1 MCHIVDKLLE
11 LNLRRWNM
19 RSTSIYVLASR
30 WKKVVSDNTLI
41 EGQRI
46 RLWSFHSLA
55 KLYIALVPL
64 DPAPAPTLA
73 ILLAPAPTPSSP
85 PVVTRDSDELYI
97 SHADAQEEGDR
108 ILPVHADNDWEC
120 LNLLA
125 KVSEETTCL
134 EVSQEANRRSS
145 LVSDTELDLEL
156 RLSLPGKNSY
166 VM

>member
-1 MCHIVDKLLE
+1 
-11 LNLRRWNM
+11 M

-64 DPAPAPTLA
+64 DPAPAPTLAILLAPAPTLA